1 MNRPR
6 RAPTAP
12 PPPTARALAVPLVA
26 VTVAAVVLLAVVA
39 VVVTR
44 GGDGDGPTAPEQ
56 VEVAPVAVAGT
67 PLPRL
72 GSGADPA
79 VGQVAPTLRG
89 VGFDG
94 SPVDVAPDGRPR
106 MVVFLAH
113 WCPHCQDEVPVVT
126 DWLEKN
132 GDPDGVQLLS
142 VSTGVASN
150 QPNYPPSR
158 WLEREGWKVPVLVDD
173 ADSTTSKVFGL
184 SGFPF
189 FVATDAQG
197 RVVARADG
205 AQPVA
210 QLEAMIAAARG

>member
-1 MNRPR
+1 M
-6 RAPTAP
+6 
-12 PPPTARALAVPLVA
+12 ARTQKKSVFPIVIGAI
-26 VTVAAVVLLAVVA
+26 VVLGVIAVVA
-39 VVVTR
+39 TALG
-44 GGDGDGPTAPEQ
+44 GGDDGGGGGIEQ
-56 VEVAPVAVAGT
+56 VRSVTVSGEPLPELSGAGNDPATGSPIPEVTGSDFDGTEVAIRRDGT
-67 PLPRL
+67 PKLI
-72 GSGADPA
+72 
-79 VGQVAPTLRG
+79 
-89 VGFDG
+89 
-94 SPVDVAPDGRPR
+94 
-106 MVVFLAH
+106 MFLAH